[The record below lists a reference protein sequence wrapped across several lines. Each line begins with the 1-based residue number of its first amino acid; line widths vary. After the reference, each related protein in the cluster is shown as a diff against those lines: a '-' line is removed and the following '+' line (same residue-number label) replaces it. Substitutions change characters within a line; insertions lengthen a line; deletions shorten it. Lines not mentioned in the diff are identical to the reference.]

1 MHIRRQ
7 VSVAKELRMVV
18 THISEKKK
26 LGIISVVVWW
36 GGGGGEKGVVVGALP
51 YKSDERSS

>member
-7 VSVAKELRMVV
+7 VSVAKELRMVI

-36 GGGGGEKGVVVGALP
+36 GGGGGGG
-51 YKSDERSS
+51 ERGGGGRTSLQK